1 LKNKIWFVIATAIL
15 AVVLVG
21 CAEATPAKPSSYDA
35 NAKANEQSVQ
45 KVIAND
51 TLPQITRSL
60 DRENIKKRMEFL
72 NQPNRIGYLY
82 LLSSSGQLI
91 KEVQVQGK
99 VTSLNAYLTPM
110 EEVHIVDGIDCGQ
123 YCHEAPVVISAP
135 DVDGT
140 YGTNSDGVFWFTP
153 DGVYQE
159 WNGLSFYSAE
169 RLTFTSQPLL
179 IESVNSK

>member
-1 LKNKIWFVIATAIL
+1 MKNKILAIVTVIMI
-15 AVVLVG
+15 AVGLVG
-21 CAEATPAKPSSYDA
+21 CGVTTSTNKSTYTE
-35 NAKANEQSVQ
+35 NAKANEESVK
-45 KVIAND
+45 KVTEND

-60 DRENIKKRMEFL
+60 DRENIKKRIEFL

-82 LLSSSGQLI
+82 LLSANGQLI

-110 EEVHIVDGIDCGQ
+110 EEVHKIRHLGDSSSSM
-123 YCHEAPVVISAP
+123 ETPVVVSAP
-135 DVDGT
+135 DVDGV
-140 YGTNSDGVFWFTP
+140 YGMNADGVFWFTP

-179 IESVNSK
+179 IENVR